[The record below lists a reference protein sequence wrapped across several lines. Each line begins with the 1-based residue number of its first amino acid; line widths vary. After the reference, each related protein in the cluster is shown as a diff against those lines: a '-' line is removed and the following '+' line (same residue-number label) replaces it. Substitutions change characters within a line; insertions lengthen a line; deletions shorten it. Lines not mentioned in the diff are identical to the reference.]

1 MAQKRLGRGLDS
13 LISNKLDKVVED
25 TVQHNENVSRETLVK
40 ITEVEPNKEQP
51 RREFDKDA
59 LNELAESIKIH
70 GIIQPIIVK
79 KNSGRYEIIAGERRW
94 RAARIAGLSEVP
106 IIIREYSEQETYEI
120 ALIENIQRENLN
132 SIEEA
137 VAYEKLIEEYKL
149 KQEEVADRV
158 GKSRSA
164 VTNSLRLLK
173 LDDQVK
179 QLIIDGKLSAG
190 HAKILVGQSAEKQKQ
205 FADKI
210 IKDELSVRDAEKLVK
225 NSKNKK
231 SDSKSKVEEKD
242 QEYINAEEEMKQVLG
257 TKVTIK
263 PSNDGKGKIEI
274 EYYSIDEL
282 ERILSFINGQGQ

>member
-25 TVQHNENVSRETLVK
+25 TVQYNENVSRETLVK